1 MSADWEERKFAAR
14 CQSDAIDHK
23 RTLQPRVRF
32 PLSRNL
38 HRAFQHQD
46 INQMPAPMPNPRGAE
61 FWNST
66 MGHAWV
72 SQQAVISDVFTSVTS
87 VSFNAAAARPGEHVV
102 DIGCGT
108 GDTLLEFAKVVG
120 PSGSV
125 LGVDVSVPMLD
136 FAKHRAAEAGYSN
149 VACALAD
156 ATTHA
161 FEPRWADL
169 AYSRFGV
176 MFFDDPVKAFTNIR
190 SGMKPGARLVFVC
203 FRTMPE
209 SPWFRVPIEAARP
222 HLPPQPPADPLAP
235 GMFSLARE
243 ERVRTILTEAGFRE
257 IALKAADVPIHGKNV
272 VQSMAFITQA
282 GPLPALFENGSE
294 EQRTRATEAVRDAL
308 AANIGPDGRGLRAGL
323 WLVSALA

>member
-1 MSADWEERKFAAR
+1 
-14 CQSDAIDHK
+14 
-23 RTLQPRVRF
+23 
-32 PLSRNL
+32 
-38 HRAFQHQD
+38 
-46 INQMPAPMPNPRGAE
+46 MPVLTPNPRGAE

-66 MGHAWV
+66 MGLAWV

-87 VSFNAAAARPGEHVV
+87 VSLGAAAAKTGEHVV

-108 GDTLLEFAKVVG
+108 GDTLLELAKAVA
-120 PSGSV
+120 PSGAV
-125 LGVDVSVPMLD
+125 LGVDVSDPMLG

-156 ATTHA
+156 ATTYA
-161 FEPRWADL
+161 FEPHWADL
-169 AYSRFGV
+169 VYSRFGV

-190 SGMKPGARLVFVC
+190 SGMKQDSRLVFVC
-203 FRTMPE
+203 FRPMPE

-222 HLPPQPPADPLAP
+222 HVPPQPPADPLAP

-243 ERVRTILTEAGFRE
+243 ERVREILSEAGFHE
-257 IALKAADVPIHGKNV
+257 IALKATDVPVHGKNV

-282 GPLPALFENGSE
+282 GPLPAILEDASE

-308 AANIGPDGRGLRAGL
+308 AANIGPDGRGLSVGL